1 MFFYLEGFW
10 QYFYIS
16 SFWATWQSQ
25 FFYEWPDLP
34 IKTCLNLPH
43 SLWVLKF
50 ATQIPPLLVWSWK
63 HWNLPLPFCIVP
75 TPFYSIANA
84 IPSHLSTVLGMIGLS
99 PLFLGFTE
107 LWSLANLILVHGPD
121 KARQCGILSCYLP
134 PPLPSMAVWWTYCKD
149 FQLFYGKSS
158 TS

>member
-1 MFFYLEGFW
+1 MVIYIFSIFISKTLANVFLSWGFLTIFLHQLILGYLAVT
-10 QYFYIS
+10 I
-16 SFWATWQSQ
+16 
-25 FFYEWPDLP
+25 FYEWPDLP

-121 KARQCGILSCYLP
+121 KARQGEILSCYLP
-134 PPLPSMAVWWTYCKD
+134 LPL
-149 FQLFYGKSS
+149 
-158 TS
+158 